1 LTTAGPSYYRAVEVY
16 TIAVSALEELRAFR
30 VIGIHTSVMGGYA
43 PLLPSSRGVT
53 VTIEMA
59 NTKPYQ
65 VAWVEVSVSAP
76 PEIRVNDVA
85 GTCSGGVVA
94 GGVCTVSL
102 SVDVAPS
109 ATPGAKPLTLVLV
122 YAVRSGQALS
132 VFTESH
138 TVSVVVADYEYY
150 KPKLALVSAYWGVQ
164 APIRA
169 LAGQRNVPLTVVILN
184 RGYYSVD
191 GVYVEAAPLNSS
203 VVMVLGTATCAPRLA
218 SSAYCAA
225 TLYADLSGVNTTSRV
240 VFEVRVNYA
249 FTLYNTLIGDSE
261 RFTVTLLVEEAASG
275 RGLLV
280 VDASWINNWPVYPET
295 ENATLRVTLANLWP
309 YRVSGVQ
316 LELELPS
323 GFSSKT
329 STRALAYVPGPVN
342 SLQEITG
349 YFTLTVGGVKPGLYT
364 AKLRATYVVETG
376 TPNTRVVEEYT
387 ITLLVNNPEDSVW
400 VVSTEWVGRAPE
412 PPEYGAVLM
421 VSVRNNAN
429 PSMRGVVLEVEL
441 PEGFLDSNTNTSRAN
456 TPALSVNIVR
466 EAQRVFAELGGQP
479 APLQVLQALL
489 SQITP
494 QAAPSGTFTYGDVM
508 YFYLKLNIVAEK
520 RGVFAF
526 KGYLNFIDHWN
537 NVRRVPV
544 SFNVTLLGSTK
555 LVRVEAPVSLRVE
568 RGVATLRV
576 GLLNTGSAPLY
587 NVYAY
592 LVPYSAMLLPQDAVK
607 YIGTLPPGELVHVN
621 YTLVYNPLAVA
632 TGGVQAY
639 LRYMSAPFTLTLL
652 YRDAC
657 GNMYYYNTTL
667 AVLVEPFIDLGV
679 ANLKSVLRNSVLSVS
694 GVVVNY
700 GIATARSVVVRAVY
714 ANYTSETLLGDVDPA
729 SQVAFRLELS
739 VREAAEDYVLLVVE
753 YRDEYGRVER
763 LNYNLT
769 LTRVEHTALP
779 APAGPTTETR
789 GAYITVT
796 VVVAAFL
803 AVVALMMYR
812 YLRAHLARLVRG

>member
-1 LTTAGPSYYRAVEVY
+1 
-16 TIAVSALEELRAFR
+16 
-30 VIGIHTSVMGGYA
+30 
-43 PLLPSSRGVT
+43 
-53 VTIEMA
+53 
-59 NTKPYQ
+59 
-65 VAWVEVSVSAP
+65 
-76 PEIRVNDVA
+76 
-85 GTCSGGVVA
+85 
-94 GGVCTVSL
+94 
-102 SVDVAPS
+102 
-109 ATPGAKPLTLVLV
+109 
-122 YAVRSGQALS
+122 
-132 VFTESH
+132 
-138 TVSVVVADYEYY
+138 
-150 KPKLALVSAYWGVQ
+150 
-164 APIRA
+164 
-169 LAGQRNVPLTVVILN
+169 RNVPLTVVVLN
-184 RGYYSVD
+184 RGYYPVD

-203 VVMVLGTATCAPRLA
+203 VVMVLDTATCAPRLA
-218 SSAYCAA
+218 SSAYCTA
-225 TLYADLSGVNTTSRV
+225 TLYADLSSVNTTSRV

-295 ENATLRVTLANLWP
+295 ENATLRVALANLWP

-349 YFTLTVGGVKPGLYT
+349 RFTLTVGDVKPGFYT
-364 AKLRATYVVETG
+364 AKLRATYIVETG

-429 PSMRGVVLEVEL
+429 PSMRGIVLEVEL
-441 PEGFLDSNTNTSRAN
+441 PEGFLDSNTNTSRTN
-456 TPALSVNIVR
+456 TPASSVNIVR

-479 APLQVLQALL
+479 APLQVVQALL
-489 SQITP
+489 SQITT

-508 YFYLKLNIVAEK
+508 YFYLKLNIVTEK
-520 RGVFAF
+520 RGVFTF

-555 LVRVEAPVSLRVE
+555 LVLVEAPVSLRVE
-568 RGVATLRV
+568 RGVSTLRV
-576 GLLNTGSAPLY
+576 GLVNTGSAPLY

-607 YIGTLPPGELVHVN
+607 YIDALPPGELVHVN
-621 YTLVYNPLAVA
+621 YTLVYNPFAVA

-667 AVLVEPFIDLGV
+667 AVLIEPFIDLSV

-700 GIATARSVVVRAVY
+700 GIATARSVAVRAVY
-714 ANYTSETLLGDVDPA
+714 ANYTSETLLGDLDPA
-729 SQVAFRLELS
+729 SQVAFKLELG

-769 LTRVEHTALP
+769 LTRVEHTTP
-779 APAGPTTETR
+779 SAPAGPTTETR
-789 GAYITVT
+789 DAYITVT

-812 YLRAHLARLVRG
+812 YLRAHSARLVRG